1 MLVVDDEESLR
12 HMLTVLLKRE
22 GYAPTSVSSA
32 DAALA
37 ELARRSFDFVL
48 SDLRMPGLS
57 GIELL
62 DAIHAREIDTTVIL
76 MSAFGTTDVALEA
89 MKHGAY
95 DYVQKPFRPDE
106 IVLVLKKA
114 EERLRLHREN
124 LSLKQALAERRR
136 DDGSALSKL
145 VGESAKMAE
154 LGRTIRKVAE
164 YKTTVL
170 VTGESGTGKELV
182 ARALHDASPRK
193 DGPFVAVNCG
203 AIPEPLLES
212 ELFGHKKGAF
222 TDASRDKH
230 GLFMEASGGTLFLD
244 EIGEMPIGPQV
255 RLLRVLQEQ
264 QVRPVGSNED
274 ETVDVRVI
282 AATTRD
288 LAADVKEG
296 RFRED
301 LFYRL
306 NVIHL
311 VIPPLRDR
319 REDLVRLVEHFLAR
333 TNAKLG
339 TKIRSVAPDAM
350 KLMSAYPWPGNI
362 RELENTIERSV
373 VLCDGDVL
381 TADGLPERLLQNRDA
396 VREVL
401 SSGELS
407 IKKTVRIIEEEL
419 IRRALEATQ
428 GNRTNAA
435 KKLEISHRALLYK
448 MKEYGVHG
456 PLGQRKVEKIDDE
469 G

>member
-1 MLVVDDEESLR
+1 MLD
-12 HMLTVLLKRE
+12 VLLERE
-22 GYAPTSVSSA
+22 GYAPTSVGSA

-37 ELARRSFDFVL
+37 ELALRPYDFVL

-57 GIELL
+57 GIELV
-62 DAIHAREIDTTVIL
+62 DAIHARDIDTTVIL
-76 MSAFGTTDVALEA
+76 MSAFGSAEVALEA

-95 DYVQKPFRPDE
+95 DYVHKPFRTDE

-114 EERLRLHREN
+114 EERLRLQREN
-124 LSLKQALAERRR
+124 LSLRQALAERKHKHK
-136 DDGSALSKL
+136 DTGALSRL
-145 VGESAKMAE
+145 VGDSAKMAE

-164 YKTTVL
+164 HKTTVL

>member
-37 ELARRSFDFVL
+37 ELARRQFDFVL

-57 GIELL
+57 GIELV
-62 DAIHAREIDTTVIL
+62 DAIHARDIDTTVIL
-76 MSAFGTTDVALEA
+76 MSAFGSTDVALEA

-124 LSLKQALAERRR
+124 LSLRQALAERRR
-136 DDGSALSKL
+136 EDSGALSRL
-145 VGESAKMAE
+145 VGDSAKMAE

-319 REDLVRLVEHFLAR
+319 REDLPRLVEHFLAR
-333 TNAKLG
+333 TNGKLG
-339 TKIRSVAPDAM
+339 TKIRSVAPEAM
-350 KLMSAYPWPGNI
+350 KLLSAYPWPGNI

-373 VLCDGDVL
+373 VLCDGDTL
-381 TADGLPERLLQNRDA
+381 TAEGLPERLLANRDA

-401 SSGELS
+401 QSGELS

-448 MKEYGVHG
+448 MKEYGVYG
-456 PLGQRKVEKIDDE
+456 PSGQRKTEKIDGE

>member
-1 MLVVDDEESLR
+1 MLVVDDDESLR
-12 HMLTVLLKRE
+12 HLLTLLLARE
-22 GYAPTSVSSA
+22 GYAPTSVGAA

-37 ELARRSFDFVL
+37 ELAVRPYDFVL

-57 GIELL
+57 GMELV
-62 DAIHAREIDTTVIL
+62 DAIHARDIDTTVIL
-76 MSAFGTTDVALEA
+76 MSAFGSTDVALEA

-114 EERLRLHREN
+114 EERLRLQREN
-124 LSLKQALAERRR
+124 LSLRQALAERRHT
-136 DDGSALSKL
+136 DAGALSRL
-145 VGESAKMAE
+145 VGDSAKMTE

-164 YKTTVL
+164 HKTTVL

-182 ARALHDASPRK
+182 ARAVHDASPRK
-193 DGPFVAVNCG
+193 DAPFVAVNCG

-264 QVRPVGSNED
+264 QVRPLGSNED
-274 ETVDVRVI
+274 ETVDVRVV

-311 VIPPLRDR
+311 EIPPLRDR
-319 REDLVRLVEHFLAR
+319 REDLPRLVEHFLAR

-350 KLMSAYPWPGNI
+350 KLLSAYPWPGNI

-373 VLCDGDVL
+373 VLCDGEVL
-381 TADGLPERLLQNRDA
+381 TAEGLPERLLQNRDA
-396 VREVL
+396 IREVL

-448 MKEYGVHG
+448 MKEYGVYG
-456 PLGQRKVEKIDDE
+456 PGGQRKSEKIDGE